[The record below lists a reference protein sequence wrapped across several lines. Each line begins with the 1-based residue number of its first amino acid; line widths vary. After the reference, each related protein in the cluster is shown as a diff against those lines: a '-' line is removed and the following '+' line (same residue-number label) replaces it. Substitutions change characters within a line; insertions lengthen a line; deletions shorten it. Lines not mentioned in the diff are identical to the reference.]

1 MKQLELRRYSREELA
16 EIFTLDI
23 HSHNF
28 ARDVRNKLENSGYGF
43 DRKDQPRDGIRILS
57 KPEKPQE
64 RLAEIVYRCFGVD
77 IQVDAVQFAYF
88 LSAFTDIDGFEAMP
102 WAERE
107 LVCRNHYG
115 TSAVEKTL
123 RNWCHQLLEKQ
134 IITKC
139 VESAA
144 WKTTIVGKKK
154 MRERILPDNRE
165 VVWDYY
171 NRRSEI
177 FAEEYKEILPL
188 ALSRGETSQKA
199 RNEAW
204 SATYKRLW
212 QEFDCCYY
220 YCKCFV
226 LGAFTDQYTEE
237 LWEVYELSQQLAAEA
252 SERVEASRNKPPT
265 TKEEFDRQWFSQK
278 TFVKLD

>member
-1 MKQLELRRYSREELA
+1 
-16 EIFTLDI
+16 
-23 HSHNF
+23 
-28 ARDVRNKLENSGYGF
+28 
-43 DRKDQPRDGIRILS
+43 IRILS